1 MADVTSL
8 VSEVI
13 AARMRSVD
21 RSVRLSDTLDSL
33 GLESLDV
40 LEIAFDLE
48 QRFGVEIPFNANT
61 KLEFDTVGDLV
72 QAIERLIAEKAEKA
86 GAR

>member
-1 MADVTSL
+1 MADVASE

-21 RSVRLSDTLDSL
+21 RTVRLSDTLESL
-33 GLESLDV
+33 GLESLDI

-48 QRFGVEIPFNANT
+48 QRFDVEIPFNANT
-61 KLEFDTVGDLV
+61 KLEFDTVGALV
-72 QAIERLIAEKAEKA
+72 AAIERLIAEKKA
-86 GAR
+86 GSR

>member
-1 MADVTSL
+1 MADVASE

-13 AARMRSVD
+13 AARMRSVE
-21 RSVRLSDTLDSL
+21 RSVRLSDRLDAL

-48 QRFGVEIPFNANT
+48 QRFDVEIPFNANT
-61 KLEFDTVGDLV
+61 ELEFETVGALV
-72 QAIERLIAEKAEKA
+72 AAIERLIAEKA

>member
-1 MADVTSL
+1 
-8 VSEVI
+8 
-13 AARMRSVD
+13 MRCVD

-48 QRFGVEIPFNANT
+48 QRFDIEIPFNANT
-61 KLEFDTVGDLV
+61 KFEFDTVGALV
-72 QAIERLIAEKAEKA
+72 QAIERLVAEKTVSQ
-86 GAR
+86 

>member
-1 MADVTSL
+1 MADIAHE

-48 QRFGVEIPFNANT
+48 QRFDIEIPFNANT
-61 KLEFDTVGDLV
+61 KFEFHTVGALV
-72 QAIERLIAEKAEKA
+72 QAIERLVAEKAVSQ
-86 GAR
+86 